1 MPLPLEINWCEVAIM
16 RKIVKAS
23 PKEYCS
29 QIKSRLD
36 SPFLLG
42 QARFTGWCL
51 GPIFAV
57 NYYSGKEFG
66 RRHYSIS
73 NKAMGIVKS
82 SHGKTCVSYFIFP
95 GLSDP
100 ISIALMFIASL
111 IIFGIVGAPMP
122 VAFALGWTVL
132 VVLHTTLCTVLSESG
147 ETGKRKLQ
155 SFF

>member
-42 QARFTGWCL
+42 QARFTGWCI
-51 GPIFAV
+51 GSFFSV

>member
-1 MPLPLEINWCEVAIM
+1 MKNS
-16 RKIVKAS
+16 VKVS
-23 PKEYCS
+23 PMEYCN
-29 QIKSRLD
+29 KLESRLD

-42 QARFTGWCL
+42 QERFTGWCL
-51 GPIFAV
+51 GPFFSV

-82 SHGKTCVSYFIFP
+82 SHGKTFVSYFIFP

-111 IIFGIVGAPMP
+111 IIFGLVGTPIPA
-122 VAFALGWTVL
+122 VFALGWTAL
-132 VVLHTTLCTVLSESG
+132 VVLHTVLCTVLTEAG
-147 ETGKRKLQ
+147 EVGKRKLQ
-155 SFF
+155 SFLRF